1 MNYSELEQF
10 LEKTKD
16 QLKESNDNVK
26 VIRNMIIK
34 NNLDFN
40 LDNSPAIINSLKF
53 TLDLLCEAVAVQT
66 ECELRIKDIEIE
78 MKNYVVSRKEQPIV
92 PPTKL

>member
-1 MNYSELEQF
+1 MNYSELEIF

-34 NNLDFN
+34 NHLDFN
-40 LDNSPAIINSLKF
+40 WDNSPAIINA
-53 TLDLLCEAVAVQT
+53 LDLLCEAVAVQT

-78 MKNYVVSRKEQPIV
+78 MKNYVVSRKEQTIV